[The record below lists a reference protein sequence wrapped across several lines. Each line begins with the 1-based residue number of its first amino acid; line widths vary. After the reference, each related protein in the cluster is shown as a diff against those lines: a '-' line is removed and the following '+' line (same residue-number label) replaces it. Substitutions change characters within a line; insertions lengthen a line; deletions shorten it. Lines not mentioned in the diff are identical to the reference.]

1 MSKLEHAA
9 MDDGGFWDKF
19 LAAGGSCGPNG
30 SSVEAG
36 TIKHSRIVSIVRKQD
51 SRVRAP
57 RLGPF
62 APGCNCLSIILQ
74 KSRDSALTQAYGQLL
89 TQVFG
94 HEASSHGMGE
104 LRVMSQLPVR
114 LGIPCRCQSR
124 QLGQVAH
131 RVPRHVFVCWRHRP
145 HRGWSAT
152 RSTR

>member
-1 MSKLEHAA
+1 MSKLTLQWTTVVS
-9 MDDGGFWDKF
+9 GTSFWRLVARVAPVAPASK
-19 LAAGGSCGPNG
+19 LEQ
-30 SSVEAG
+30 SS
-36 TIKHSRIVSIVRKQD
+36 RVRKQD
-51 SRVRAP
+51 SRVRGS

-62 APGCNCLSIILQ
+62 ATGGNCLSIILQ
-74 KSRDSALTQAYGQLL
+74 KSSGSAHTQAYGQLL

-94 HEASSHGMGE
+94 HETSSHGMDE